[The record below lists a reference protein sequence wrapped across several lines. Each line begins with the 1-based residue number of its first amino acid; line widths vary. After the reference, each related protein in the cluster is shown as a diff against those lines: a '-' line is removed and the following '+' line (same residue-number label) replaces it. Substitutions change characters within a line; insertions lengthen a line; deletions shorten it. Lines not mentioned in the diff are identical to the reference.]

1 MQKHYG
7 NLLLANFVNQRVL
20 LLGAPTDQA
29 LLNDI
34 RGKLVLSVFQHVAT
48 EAVHNAFPV
57 LRDAM
62 LDDVLDDV
70 VPVLVRD
77 ECEHV
82 LVQLFQ
88 HGAGNFKN
96 KKII

>member
-1 MQKHYG
+1 MQKHSSNG

-34 RGKLVLSVFQHVAT
+34 RGKLVLSIFQHVAT

-57 LRDAM
+57 LWDAM

-88 HGAGNFKN
+88 HGTGNLKY
-96 KKII
+96 